1 MSGWLLIIALL
12 VLGGILSTLGD
23 ALGSRIGKARLSIFK
38 LRPRRTAVL
47 ITIFTG
53 SLISAIS
60 IGFVLLVSRQLR
72 VGLFELEDLQNQL
85 KESRQLLVPLKEQ
98 RELLEAR
105 IEKGEADLAR
115 QRNKLDLFRR
125 GEVVISSG
133 QSLLISTIKLDNKE
147 DAKEVITEVLRRAN
161 SKAFSKVKPGE
172 LPNQPLL
179 FLRKDHVKRLEEII
193 KDKRTWVIN
202 VKSAANVLLGENSM
216 YAYVEAVPNRQIINE
231 GDILASITLEANSA
245 SKDLVRKK
253 IKLLV
258 ASTSAEVKKRGSLT
272 FDITLDANSV
282 NSLFQRLSNIQNRSI
297 DIQSIA
303 TRDSDTAETV
313 YVSLNLK

>member
-1 MSGWLLIIALL
+1 MLIIALL

-85 KESRQLLVPLKEQ
+85 KESRQLLVPLKQQ

-133 QSLLISTIKLDNKE
+133 QSLFISTIKLDNTE
-147 DAKEVITEVLRRAN
+147 DAKEVISEVLRRAN

-172 LPNQPLL
+172 PPNQPLL
-179 FLRKDHVKRLEEII
+179 FIRKDHVMRLEEII
-193 KDKRTWVIN
+193 KDKRSWVIN
-202 VKSAANVLLGENSM
+202 VRSAANVLLGENSM
-216 YAYVEAVPNRQIINE
+216 YAYVEVVPNRQIINE
-231 GDILASITLEANSA
+231 GDILASITLDTNSA

-282 NSLFQRLSNIQNRSI
+282 NSLFQRLSTIQNRSI

-303 TRDSDTAETV
+303 TRNSYTAETV
-313 YVSLNLK
+313 YVSLTLKLI